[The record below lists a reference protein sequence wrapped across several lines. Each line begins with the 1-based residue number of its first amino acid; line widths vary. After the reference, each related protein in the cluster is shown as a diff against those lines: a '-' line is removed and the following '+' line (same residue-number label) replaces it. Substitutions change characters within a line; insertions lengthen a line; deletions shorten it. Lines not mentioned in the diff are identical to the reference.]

1 MSRATPQN
9 PAAAE
14 AAPAVPPAHA
24 RSGDDLLV
32 QLGTDGQRGLTE
44 AEAEARLRRDGPNEL
59 SSRGAPPAWWRFL
72 GQFNDP
78 MLYALLAV
86 GGVKSLTGD
95 PREALVIW
103 SVTLINAVIGF
114 VQESRAETAIASLAR
129 VVRTEVSVVR
139 DGQDRRLASEALVVG
154 DLVRLEAG
162 DKVPADLRLLRARDL
177 RVDESSLTGEALPAS
192 KDTAVV
198 ALEAP
203 LAERSGMA
211 FAGSFV
217 SAGQAVGLVVAAA
230 DATEVGL
237 LSTALGE
244 QVNLSTP
251 LTRQFARFSATMLRI
266 ILVLALLTFLVG
278 LLRGREPIEM
288 FDGAVALAVG
298 AIPEELPAIVTI
310 TLAIGVNRM
319 ARRNA
324 IIRKLP
330 AVEALGSTTVICS
343 DKTGTLTQNR
353 MTVREVYAG
362 GEVLRLE
369 ELWPEA
375 EPAAALAAAQEPVSP
390 PVDPLARNVALRET
404 LLAGLLCND
413 VRLTAQRTLLGDPTE
428 TALLEAARTAGLDR
442 DGSLDRHPRRDAI
455 PFAAEQ
461 QYMATLHG
469 SERIL
474 LKGSVETVLQ
484 RCSRQ
489 LGADGR
495 EEPLAPEA
503 IEAAVSA
510 MAGRGQRLL
519 AFAVGRADPEQTR
532 LEPGDVAGD
541 LVFLELQGMLDPP
554 RPEAIAA
561 VAACQA
567 AGIRVKMITGDHLKT
582 ARSIARQIGLG
593 RRGETAEGTAEGT
606 AEEMEEIRALEGRV
620 LEAMDPRDLA
630 AAVAD
635 VDVFARVAPIQ
646 KLTLVK
652 ALQAGGAVVAMT
664 GDGVN
669 DAPALRQADIGIA
682 MGRGGTAVAREAA
695 DMLLTDDNFAT
706 IEAAVEEGRA
716 IALNLRKTLAFVLPV
731 NGGASMTIL
740 FAALFGLELP
750 VTALQ
755 VLWLNMI
762 NALLMSVPLAFEPRA
777 PLLMQQPPRPPG
789 QPLLNASLIR
799 RLVLVSATY
808 WVLIFL
814 LFSWVLQRGGS
825 LALARTVAIQGLVLT
840 QVVYLLSISQI
851 GKQPMRWIRRGWR
864 HFTQAP
870 VLLLGL
876 STALLLQVGFSQ
888 IGWMNGFFG
897 TTPLSIT
904 QWWICALPMLPMIP
918 LAALAEWID
927 PTTGRQ

>member
-1 MSRATPQN
+1 MPTV
-9 PAAAE
+9 PAPE
-14 AAPAVPPAHA
+14 EDAPGLQEPHAHPGDELVA
-24 RSGDDLLV
+24 R
-32 QLGTDGQRGLTE
+32 LGSDGLRGLVEEE
-44 AEAEARLRRDGPNEL
+44 AERRLQRDGPNAFSGGE
-59 SSRGAPPAWWRFL
+59 ATPAWWRFL
-72 GQFNDP
+72 GQFDDP
-78 MLYALLAV
+78 MLYTLLAV
-86 GGVKSLTGD
+86 GAIKAFTGD

-103 SVTLINAVIGF
+103 SVTLINAVIGY

-129 VVRTEVSVVR
+129 LVGTEVTVVRE
-139 DGQDRRLASEALVVG
+139 GLDRRLASEALVVG

-162 DKVPADLRLLRARDL
+162 DKVPADLRLLQARDL
-177 RVDESSLTGEALPAS
+177 QTDESTLTGESLPVR
-192 KDTAVV
+192 KDTAAV
-198 ALEAP
+198 APDAP
-203 LAERSGMA
+203 LAERSGMT

-217 SAGQAVGLVVAAA
+217 TAGQGLALVVATA
-230 DATEVGL
+230 DATEVGM
-237 LSTALGE
+237 LSTALRE

-251 LTRQFARFSATMLRI
+251 LTRQFAHFSTTVLRF

-278 LLRGREPIEM
+278 LLRGREVGEM

-310 TLAIGVNRM
+310 TLAIGVSRM

-362 GEVLRLE
+362 GELLRLE
-369 ELWPEA
+369 DLWPV
-375 EPAAALAAAQEPVSP
+375 AAATPRAGA
-390 PVDPLARNVALRET
+390 DPLLRNQALRET

-413 VRLTAQRTLLGDPTE
+413 VRLSAQQTLLGDPTE
-428 TALLEAARTAGLDR
+428 TALLVAARTAGLDR
-442 DGSLDRHPRRDAI
+442 ERALDRDPRRDAI

-461 QYMATLHG
+461 QYMATLHS

-474 LKGSVETVLQ
+474 LKGSVEVVLA
-484 RCSRQ
+484 RCCRQ
-489 LGADGR
+489 LAPDGR
-495 EEPLAPEA
+495 EEPLAREA
-503 IEAAVSA
+503 IEQTVAA
-510 MAGRGQRLL
+510 MAGRGQRVL
-519 AFAVGRADPEQTR
+519 AFAVGRGDPRQTR
-532 LEPGDVAGD
+532 LEPHDVAGD
-541 LVFLELQGMLDPP
+541 LVFLGLQGMQDPP

-561 VAACQA
+561 VAACRG
-567 AGIRVKMITGDHLKT
+567 AGIEVKMITGDHLET
-582 ARSIARQIGLG
+582 ARSIARQVGLG
-593 RRGETAEGTAEGT
+593 RGGSAQD
-606 AEEMEEIRALEGRV
+606 IRALEGRQ
-620 LEAMDPRDLA
+620 LA
-630 AAVAD
+630 AMTPEELAACVNGT
-635 VDVFARVAPIQ
+635 DVFARVAPAQ
-646 KLTLVK
+646 KLALVR

-682 MGRGGTAVAREAA
+682 MGRGGTEVAREAA

-777 PLLMQQPPRPPG
+777 PQLMQQPPRPPG
-789 QPLLNASLIR
+789 QPLLTGSLVR
-799 RLVLVSATY
+799 RVVLVSVFY
-808 WVLIFL
+808 WLLVFL
-814 LFSWVLQRGGS
+814 LFTWTLGHGGS
-825 LALARTVAIQGLVLT
+825 LVLARTVAIQGLVLS
-840 QVVYLLSISQI
+840 QVVYLLSISQL
-851 GKQPMRWIRRGWR
+851 GKQPLRWIRRGWR

-876 STALLLQVGFSQ
+876 GSALLLQVGFSQ
-888 IGWMNGFFG
+888 LGWMNAFFG
-897 TTPLSIT
+897 TTPLTMT

-918 LAALAEWID
+918 LAVLAEWLD